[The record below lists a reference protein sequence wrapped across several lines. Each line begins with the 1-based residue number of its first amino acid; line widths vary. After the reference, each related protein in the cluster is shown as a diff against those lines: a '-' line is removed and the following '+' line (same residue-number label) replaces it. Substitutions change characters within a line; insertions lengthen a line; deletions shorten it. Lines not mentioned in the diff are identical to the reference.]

1 MGSENPVYISVY
13 NNNFIK
19 AYDCTLV
26 ITMSSEANA
35 ISKLKELLESNYEI
49 EKIQPP
55 VMASDAEVNI
65 VIVTLL
71 CPDGKRETIK
81 AYRGSCYNEGIYKNP
96 PIDLLLGYDLI
107 FFLTY
112 C

>member
-81 AYRGSCYNEGIYKNP
+81 AYREEAVTMREFIRTHQLICYSGMI
-96 PIDLLLGYDLI
+96 L
-107 FFLTY
+107 FFS
-112 C
+112 